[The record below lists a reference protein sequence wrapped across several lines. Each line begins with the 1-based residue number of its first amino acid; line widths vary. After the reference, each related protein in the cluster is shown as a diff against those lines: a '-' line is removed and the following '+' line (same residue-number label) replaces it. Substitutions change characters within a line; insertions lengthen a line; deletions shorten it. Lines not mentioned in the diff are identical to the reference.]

1 MENGEGGS
9 NRINFFLRLKK
20 FSSEQKM
27 EGITFSQNT
36 GKEFYREGNL
46 IHV

>member
-20 FSSEQKM
+20 FSLLKRAKN
-27 EGITFSQNT
+27 GRDHF
-36 GKEFYREGNL
+36 
-46 IHV
+46 

>member
-20 FSSEQKM
+20 FSLLKRAKNGSAKIQEKNFI
-27 EGITFSQNT
+27 ERVI
-36 GKEFYREGNL
+36 
-46 IHV
+46 

>member
-20 FSSEQKM
+20 FSLFKRAKKWKGSLSAKIQEKNFI
-27 EGITFSQNT
+27 ERVI
-36 GKEFYREGNL
+36 
-46 IHV
+46 